1 MQRTIS
7 RRAILKGGLIAGTL
21 VPAFGLMGE
30 GIAAS
35 ALPALDTKDPTA
47 NALGYL
53 DDTTKVD
60 ASANPTHKADQ
71 RCDTCAQFIA
81 LAGEARGTCNIFP
94 GKTVANKGWCK
105 TWSKK
110 TA

>member
-21 VPAFGLMGE
+21 VPAWGLISE
-30 GIAAS
+30 GIAAP
-35 ALPALDTKDPTA
+35 ALPPLDTKDPMA
-47 NALGYL
+47 SALGYV

-60 ASANPTHKADQ
+60 DKANPTHKADQ
-71 RCDTCAQFIA
+71 KCDNCAQFKGN
-81 LAGEARGTCNIFP
+81 AGEARGACNIFP

-105 TWSKK
+105 TWTKK
-110 TA
+110 T

>member
-30 GIAAS
+30 GIAAP
-35 ALPALDTKDPTA
+35 ALPPLDAKDPTA
-47 NALGYL
+47 NALGYVE
-53 DDTTKVD
+53 DTTKVD
-60 ASANPTHKADQ
+60 NAANPTHKADQ
-71 RCDTCAQFIA
+71 RCATCAQFVA
-81 LAGEARGTCNIFP
+81 QAGASRGACNIFP
-94 GKTVANKGWCK
+94 GKTVANNGWCK

-110 TA
+110 TG